1 MGYAISGEFDGIYT
15 GVNET
20 PIIASGNLL
29 IGVLNNRPLQQYLT
43 INDLTP
49 VDHSF
54 KGILQSLDFT
64 FGYKKFKKAELLIV
78 TSDRIIY
85 YWKDGVLFDIKGRYF
100 AIGDGRQMAM
110 GCLYGIRSSEY
121 KDKERV
127 EITLKAVAYMI
138 PNQAMST
145 GYEKI

>member
-1 MGYAISGEFDGIYT
+1 M
-15 GVNET
+15 NET

-43 INDLTP
+43 LNDLTP

-54 KGILQSLDFT
+54 KGILHSMEIVSSH
-64 FGYKKFKKAELLIV
+64 KKFRKAELLIV
-78 TSDRIIY
+78 TTDRIIY
-85 YWKDGVLFDIKGRYF
+85 YWNNGVLYDIKGRYF
-100 AIGDGRQMAM
+100 AIGDGRKMAM
-110 GCLYGIRSSEY
+110 GCLYGIRSTEY

-127 EITLKAVAYMI
+127 EITLKSVAYMI